1 LNRDRFSLEPEIN
14 KKLNLS
20 LNQEKYFSY
29 YYGFTKENES
39 GYKGWGR
46 MSSVDPNST
55 VYKLIYISLNYTCF
69 FASNSCI
76 VDECAILENE
86 K

>member
-1 LNRDRFSLEPEIN
+1 MRRDRISLEPEIN

-20 LNQEKYFSY
+20 LNEEKYRSEY
-29 YYGFTKENES
+29 SGFTKKIES

-46 MSSVDPNST
+46 MDSRN
-55 VYKLIYISLNYTCF
+55 YKRNLYTRIYISLNYTCF